1 MRITEKLTGERKDIF
16 HHICLFR
23 QEKVS
28 PVSRT
33 TMLFLMKINQ
43 LEVSHHRK
51 ISPVSCLPLFYF
63 LKFKMKV
70 FSSPDRRTHSPA
82 SPVCNIEKYFYN
94 IDLSLNTQERKF
106 QSKQRKLEEPL
117 KVYNLLSLHK
127 QNNRINTQYRMPG
140 FTNSK
145 PSYRDGKDVLPF
157 YYIPWTNTFKELQ

>member
-1 MRITEKLTGERKDIF
+1 MFSSSFLKSSSGQFEDIASKL
-16 HHICLFR
+16 
-23 QEKVS
+23 
-28 PVSRT
+28 P
-33 TMLFLMKINQ
+33 
-43 LEVSHHRK
+43 
-51 ISPVSCLPLFYF
+51 PLFYF